1 MARFSWKHRRAA
13 GLTVRLLVLAAL
25 VPGCSGAHSR
35 PLSGELVRSAAR
47 PVPSRVALAS
57 LRMVTPQAGW
67 AVALDGNGYPLA
79 VVRTVDGGRVW
90 RDAGPPGL
98 RGQRLSAAFNSASD
112 AWLTW
117 NPKSRGRPVTYRT
130 TNGGRTWSRMGR
142 VPLAVLGA
150 SAPDMVTRQ
159 LGWVGADLGVAAG
172 SSGMAVFRTTDGG
185 AHWRLA
191 ELTNYNR
198 HTPGAVPVACDKGL
212 AGFSTAATGWVSG
225 TCAGGPPTLWVSHDS
240 GQTWRQQ
247 PLPRPS
253 GTGTLAA
260 CQCFLTGPVFTSAQD
275 GALWASDLPGAP
287 AKALAAYLTRDG
299 GRAWTPI
306 HLPDGRVPL
315 QTPDFV
321 DGQHG
326 FVTGGRLAKHGQTI
340 WDVRLYATTDG
351 GVTWAARPAS
361 PLLNQATLDFV
372 TPTTGFATLNSYN
385 PPRSY
390 LLTTNDAGTH
400 WTAVPARLATST

>member
-1 MARFSWKHRRAA
+1 MARSWKHRRAA
-13 GLTVRLLVLAAL
+13 GLTVRLLILAAL

-35 PLSGELVRSAAR
+35 PLSGEQVRPAAG
-47 PVPSRVALAS
+47 PVPSRLALAS
-57 LRMVTPQAGW
+57 LRMVTPQSGW
-67 AVALDGNGYPLA
+67 AVALDGNGDPLA

-98 RGQRLSAAFNSASD
+98 RGQRLRAAFYSASD

-117 NPKSRGRPVTYRT
+117 NPPFWGRPVTYRT
-130 TNGGRTWSRMGR
+130 TNGGLTWSRLGR
-142 VPLAVLGA
+142 VPVAVLGA

-159 LGWVGADLGVAAG
+159 LGWVGAGLGVAGG

-191 ELTNYNR
+191 ELTSYNR
-198 HTPGAVPVACDKGL
+198 RTSGAVPFGCDKGL
-212 AGFSTAATGWVSG
+212 AGFSTATTGWVSG

-240 GQTWRQQ
+240 GRTWRRQ

-253 GTGTLAA
+253 GTGTLGA
-260 CQCFLTGPVFTSAQD
+260 CQCALTGPAFTSAQD
-275 GALWASDLPGAP
+275 GALWVSDLPGP
-287 AKALAAYLTRDG
+287 AARARAAYLTRDG
-299 GRAWTPI
+299 GRTWSPI
-306 HLPDGRVPL
+306 HLPGGRLPL

-321 DGQHG
+321 DGKHG
-326 FVTGGRLAKHGQTI
+326 FVTGGRLARHGQTV
-340 WDVRLYATTDG
+340 WGVRLYATTDG
-351 GVTWAARPAS
+351 GVTWTGRSTS

-372 TPTTGFATLNSYN
+372 TPAVGFATLNSYN

-390 LLTTNDAGTH
+390 LLTTSDGGTN
-400 WTAVPARLATST
+400 WAAVPARLAGR